1 MNQTYFAN
9 KKSLQIISQ
18 NIKNDIKTEIDRIG
32 SFNLTSKYYT
42 FLNKKNVNNLK
53 ESDFLV
59 SLSTFGKKFIL
70 FITTYNTKKYCIF
83 INKKNDTM
91 TITQLKFSNKIFNGT
106 LFEGELVKNN
116 YGKWIFLINDIA
128 YYKGN
133 NIITLSFHERSKI
146 IKNILENEYFNEDNI
161 EDQTFFI
168 SFKQYF
174 EYKYIKE
181 IIEVYMK
188 EINYNSS
195 GLFFKSINN
204 FSDNYLFIFPECRS
218 DSKILNNGFTIDNQ
232 KISIPQSF
240 NKDLL
245 KYSSKDKSNDSIK
258 DTIKNT
264 SKDLLKDTSKD
275 LLKDTSKDLIKDS
288 NITYEKDDE
297 ESLFQ
302 DIDFITDDS
311 NNDSHDE
318 KTTSIIINKT
328 CKFLI
333 NSTPMPD
340 IYELYCKNSSNHIEK
355 YSYASVPDIK
365 TSDFLKI
372 IMINDENID
381 INSKIKNNK
390 AIYVECNYHK
400 NFKKWI
406 PFKKVD
412 SMDNIN
418 NINKTQILL
427 DSM

>member
-18 NIKNDIKTEIDRIG
+18 NIKNDIKKEIERIG
-32 SFNLTSKYYT
+32 SFNLNSKYYT

-91 TITQLKFSNKIFNGT
+91 TVTQLKFSNSIFNGT

-116 YGKWIFLINDIA
+116 LGKWIFLINDIA

-133 NIITLSFHERSKI
+133 SIITYSFNERREI
-146 IKNILENEYFNEDNI
+146 IKNILKNEYYNEDFI
-161 EDQTFFI
+161 ENQTFYI
-168 SFKQYF
+168 SSKEYF
-174 EYKYIKE
+174 EYKYIKDLV
-181 IIEVYMK
+181 EVYMNK
-188 EINYNSS
+188 LNYNSS
-195 GLFFKSINN
+195 GLYFKSIIN

-232 KISIPQSF
+232 KINIPKL
-240 NKDLL
+240 NGTCL
-245 KYSSKDKSNDSIK
+245 SIK
-258 DTIKNT
+258 NDI
-264 SKDLLKDTSKD
+264 L
-275 LLKDTSKDLIKDS
+275 
-288 NITYEKDDE
+288 EKTDE
-297 ESLFQ
+297 EYLFH
-302 DIDFITDDS
+302 DIDCITSSTNIDKIGS
-311 NNDSHDE
+311 SIEEQTLNNMNNTNNTDNNTMDNNT
-318 KTTSIIINKT
+318 KDNNTKDNNTKDNNTNMT
-328 CKFLI
+328 CRFLI
-333 NSTPMPD
+333 NSTSMPD

-365 TSDFLKI
+365 TSDFLKT
-372 IMINDENID
+372 IMTNDLNID
-381 INSKIKNNK
+381 INTKIKNGK
-390 AIYVECNYHK
+390 AIYVECSYHK

-418 NINKTQILL
+418 IINERQIIF
-427 DSM
+427 DSL